1 MNKKSLL
8 FPLLLLTLSSCQNNV
23 ALNSK
28 VFYFDTMIET
38 RLFQGNKSNIDDIK
52 KILLKVDAL
61 ADKYKNRDFSNV
73 YTLNKTNDEVE
84 IDQDLYELL
93 SFSVDVQSKGASL
106 FNPLAGILSDKWK
119 ESLKNGQ
126 ILDENTINDE
136 LFKISTS
143 KIEFLGNNIVKRIGE
158 AEIDLGGIA
167 KGYAL
172 DKVKSY
178 LGEQGINKYL
188 VNAGSS
194 SILLG
199 EKDSKDKLFN
209 VGIKDVP
216 NAYFKLNNCFVSA
229 SGISEQG
236 VTISGVTYSHIIN
249 PVTGS
254 AINENDAVVI
264 VTNEG
269 YYGDALSTSLMMNTV
284 DEIKQIEKTYN
295 IKTIVVKN
303 HKVTYCNEGLTVY
316 YH

>member
-1 MNKKSLL
+1 MKKRNLL
-8 FPLLLLTLSSCQNNV
+8 IPLLLISLSGCQNNV

-28 VFYFDTMIET
+28 VFYFDTLVET
-38 RLFQGNKSNIDDIK
+38 KLFKGKKENIDDIK
-52 KILLKVDAL
+52 NILSLVDKVSDNFKA
-61 ADKYKNRDFSNV
+61 RDITNV
-73 YTLNKTNDEVE
+73 YSINQTNEDVQVSNE
-84 IDQDLYELL
+84 LYELL
-93 SFSVDVQSKGASL
+93 SLSLSVQNRGASL
-106 FNPLAGILSDKWK
+106 FNPLAGSLSNKWK
-119 ESLKNGQ
+119 ESLKIPQ
-126 ILDENTINDE
+126 ILDETTLNSE
-136 LFKISTS
+136 LLKISS
-143 KIEFLGNNIVKRIGE
+143 SSIELKTGNVVKRNGD

-178 LGEQGINKYL
+178 LDEQNISKYL

-209 VGIKDVP
+209 VGIRDIP
-216 NAYFKLNNCFVSA
+216 NAYLKLNNCFVSS

-236 VTISGVTYSHIIN
+236 VTIDGVTYSHIIN

-254 AINENDAVVI
+254 AINENDAVIV

-269 YYGDALSTSLMMNTV
+269 YYGDALSTSMMMNTI
-284 DEIKQIEKTYN
+284 DEIKTIENTYN
-295 IKTIVVKN
+295 VKTIVVKN
-303 HKVTYCNEGLTVY
+303 NKIAYCNEGLTVY